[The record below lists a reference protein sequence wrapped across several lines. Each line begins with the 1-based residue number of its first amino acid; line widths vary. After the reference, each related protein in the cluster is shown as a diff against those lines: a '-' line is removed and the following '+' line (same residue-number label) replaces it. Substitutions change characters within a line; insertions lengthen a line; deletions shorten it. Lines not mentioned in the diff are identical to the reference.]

1 MKNDKNKLLDEKS
14 GKLKVSGWGTN
25 LEERFI
31 VNHQDAV
38 LKPFGKKLNWLKY
51 RAWDFFMIY
60 TEDHVITIPF
70 ANFASGC
77 STSVN
82 IFPRDRQDIVSG
94 RMRKDVV
101 LKKCSSMDLDSVKLS
116 KDSIDTYGLKINIT
130 KNDEEVMVDLDVEKL
145 KFKANLVMNETNYE
159 S

>member
-31 VNHQDAV
+31 VNHQDAS
-38 LKPFGKKLNWLKY
+38 LKFFGKNLNWLNY

-82 IFPRDRQDIVSG
+82 IFPRS
-94 RMRKDVV
+94 
-101 LKKCSSMDLDSVKLS
+101 S
-116 KDSIDTYGLKINIT
+116 KDFVSERLK
-130 KNDEEVMVDLDVEKL
+130 
-145 KFKANLVMNETNYE
+145 
-159 S
+159 